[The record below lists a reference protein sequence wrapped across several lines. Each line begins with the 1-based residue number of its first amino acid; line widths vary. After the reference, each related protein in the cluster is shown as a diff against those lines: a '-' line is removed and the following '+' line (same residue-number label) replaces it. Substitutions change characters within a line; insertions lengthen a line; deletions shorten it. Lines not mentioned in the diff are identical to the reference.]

1 MVTAPDML
9 YPPGQRPPDQETAA
23 PPQEPGFFH
32 DLNLDQVVA
41 AVTADKADYELTGL
55 YWSPLRDLDTL
66 RYRHELFRDLDRSDI
81 ADLVRAFAGRR
92 LVHQSRYRTREI
104 REDDHGLQ
112 HHYRT
117 RFFLNA
123 VEEYCQAVLQLTEG
137 LQAAAPRSRALI
149 GLVTYLR
156 GYADSDGFRVLHSE
170 TSRLQAALTGIHYVI
185 VIRGDRI
192 TVAGYDDEA
201 DYSERVA
208 ATFARFQQ
216 HPARTPRTQTQARSW
231 EAYAGTGVLDLVA
244 QLHPDVFAVL
254 DSFCGQHLDYLD
266 PLIARFD
273 RDIQFYLAYVDY
285 LAPLRAAGLAFSYP
299 DLSDTDKSEQALDTF
314 DLALAHK
321 LHPPPERSPRR
332 SGPASTQS
340 ARAGRA
346 SAESPRAEPH
356 PRTKPRQGIVGNDI
370 RLEGRE
376 RLLVISGPNNGG
388 KTTLART
395 VGQLH
400 YLARL
405 GCPVPGRDT
414 RLFVC
419 DQIFTHFEQAED
431 STTMTGKLQTE
442 LDRLRDDLA
451 AATPASVII
460 LNEIFNST
468 TAADALFLSRQI
480 LEQVSALDAVCVCV
494 TFLDELASLDDK
506 TVSMVSTVA
515 PDDPATRT
523 HKVIRKPADGRAY
536 AHAIADKYGLGFD
549 RLVQE
554 LSR

>member
-1 MVTAPDML
+1 MQQCAEPVVTAPDVL
-9 YPPGQRPPDQETAA
+9 YPQGQRRSAQASTSSAQA
-23 PPQEPGFFH
+23 PGFFH

-41 AVTADKADYELTGL
+41 AITADRADYDLTGL
-55 YWSPLRDLDTL
+55 YWAPLRDLDTL
-66 RYRHELFRDLDRSDI
+66 RYRHEVFRDLDRPEV
-81 ADLVRAFAGRR
+81 ADVVHAFASRR
-92 LVHQSRYRTREI
+92 LVFQSRYRTKEI

-123 VEEYCQAVLQLTEG
+123 VEEYCLAVLQLADG
-137 LQAAAPRSRALI
+137 LDTAGPRSR
-149 GLVTYLR
+149 GLGGLATYLC
-156 GYADSDGFRVLHSE
+156 GYVNSDEFQRLHAE
-170 TSRLQAALTGIHYVI
+170 TSRLQAALSNIHYVI

-201 DYSERVA
+201 DYGERVA
-208 ATFARFQQ
+208 NTFARFQQ
-216 HPARTPRTQTQARSW
+216 QPTRNTEIQARSW

-244 QLHPDVFAVL
+244 QLHPDVFAAL
-254 DSFCGQHLDYLD
+254 DTFCSQHLDYLD
-266 PLIARFD
+266 PVIARFD
-273 RDIQFYLAYVDY
+273 RDIQFYLAYLDY

-299 DLSDTDKSEQALDTF
+299 RLSDTDKSEQALDTF

-321 LHPPPERSPRR
+321 LHPSPTRSQRRTGSVPATSPNAGSANAGSPPK
-332 SGPASTQS
+332 
-340 ARAGRA
+340 
-346 SAESPRAEPH
+346 EP
-356 PRTKPRQGIVGNDI
+356 TQGIVGNDV
-370 RLEGRE
+370 RLEGSE
-376 RLLVISGPNNGG
+376 RILVISGPNNGG

-414 RLFVC
+414 ELFVC
-419 DQIFTHFEQAED
+419 DEIFTHFEQAED

-442 LDRLRDDLA
+442 LNRLHDDLA

-494 TFLDELASLDDK
+494 TFLDELATLNDK
-506 TVSMVSTVA
+506 TVSMVSTVV